1 MSSLACVGHH
11 FVLQQKTTWTVL
23 RKTLFSF
30 QKLHGYHPQSSKL
43 YSDVILQ
50 MALWLLPAEY
60 LFYRVDGENST
71 QKLSVQIQTVMSAVW
86 LALLAPTWLLGSK
99 KLLEAPNA
107 ISFARFFEKS
117 AGPNMERRRMFSK
130 TILCMPL
137 LQDWAPFAYH
147 VSKHLLDE
155 NHEKSY
161 SVWWSMKVLLQATK
175 SAPNPPF
182 MNAIV
187 KLMAPCLQKIKS
199 GKSCSY
205 FLNNLLVLQKV
216 CKIDLQSCLKN

>member
-1 MSSLACVGHH
+1 MDIILKA
-11 FVLQQKTTWTVL
+11 
-23 RKTLFSF
+23 
-30 QKLHGYHPQSSKL
+30 QS
-43 YSDVILQ
+43 YSDVILR

-71 QKLSVQIQTVMSAVW
+71 QKLSVQTDMSAVW

-107 ISFARFFEKS
+107 ISFARLFEKS
-117 AGPNMERRRMFSK
+117 AGPKMERRMMFSK

-155 NHEKSY
+155 NHEKSCK
-161 SVWWSMKVLLQATK
+161 VWRSMKVLLQATK

-187 KLMAPCLQKIKS
+187 KLMAPCLQKNKIRKTMLI
-199 GKSCSY
+199 
-205 FLNNLLVLQKV
+205 FLE
-216 CKIDLQSCLKN
+216 QSIGLTKGMQNWFAILSK